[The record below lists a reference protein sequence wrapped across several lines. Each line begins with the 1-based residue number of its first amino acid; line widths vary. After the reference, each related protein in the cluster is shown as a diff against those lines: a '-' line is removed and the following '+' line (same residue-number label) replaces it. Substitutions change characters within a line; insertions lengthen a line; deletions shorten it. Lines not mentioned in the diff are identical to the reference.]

1 MYPLPSPLPLLPSCP
16 VPRRILRRTLHNLL
30 GFTFS
35 KITRVGA
42 RDVASDEKITAQQLR
57 RYVHVVEVSAAMHLE
72 ATVKAIVA
80 YKYESFFNTSHTGNF
95 SLVPTDAAGR
105 PEADSRMPT
114 GAGELS
120 MSLVLAS
127 C

>member
-1 MYPLPSPLPLLPSCP
+1 M
-16 VPRRILRRTLHNLL
+16 LRRTLQNLL

-35 KITRVGA
+35 KINRVGA
-42 RDVASDEKITAQQLR
+42 RDVASDEKISAQQLR

-72 ATVKAIVA
+72 ATGKAIVA
-80 YKYESFFNTSHTGNF
+80 YKCESFCNTSHTGNF

-105 PEADSRMPT
+105 PQADSRMPT

-120 MSLVLAS
+120 MSLVLAIFR
-127 C
+127 

>member
-1 MYPLPSPLPLLPSCP
+1 M
-16 VPRRILRRTLHNLL
+16 R
-30 GFTFS
+30 
-35 KITRVGA
+35 A
-42 RDVASDEKITAQQLR
+42 RDVAIDEKITAQELR

-72 ATVKAIVA
+72 ATGKAIVA
-80 YKYESFFNTSHTGNF
+80 YKYETFCNTSHTGNFYF

-105 PEADSRMPT
+105 PQADSRMPT

>member
-1 MYPLPSPLPLLPSCP
+1 ML
-16 VPRRILRRTLHNLL
+16 NLL

-42 RDVASDEKITAQQLR
+42 RDVASDEKIAAQQRR
-57 RYVHVVEVSAAMHLE
+57 RYVHVVEVSTAMHLE
-72 ATVKAIVA
+72 ATGKAIVA
-80 YKYESFFNTSHTGNF
+80 YKDESFCNTSHTGNF

-120 MSLVLAS
+120 MSLVLELPTLSLSKAA
-127 C
+127 CIALIYLYIL